1 MSGSITTVGD
11 PKGLTV
17 SLVVTNQWSGTFEG
31 SLTLTNHGNQ
41 ILDTWSITFSSRY
54 ALKNVSNFSI
64 QQVQAADGTWTVT
77 LRPPSWGTRLAAG
90 ASASSYVQGTLPGG
104 AQLAQPDAALVLVG
118 GTGSPP
124 APIVNPVPAT
134 PTPPVTPPVP
144 APISGGTGTGGGSPS
159 PVPPLPAGGTNS
171 GNSADKLWGEAF
183 YAPYVDMGLYP
194 VPDLDGL
201 ARQHGVGLFTLAFL
215 QSTPSGEPAWAG
227 LSALSLT
234 STNAQAVAIRRE
246 IGELRAA
253 GGDVMVSMG
262 GAAGT
267 SQAQN
272 FAAAGRTAAALAASY
287 GNTVDT
293 LALNRLDFDIE
304 GAAIADTKA
313 NLLQSAALGLLQKS
327 HPDLELWYTL
337 PVLPQGLTR
346 EGLTVVGQALDAGVR
361 LDGINLMTMDYGDSA
376 APPSAKSMGAY
387 AIDAANSSYQ
397 QLSSLFAAHG
407 LGLGWN
413 QLGMTPM
420 IGVNDVTTEVF
431 GLADAQQVED
441 FARSKGLGML
451 SMWSLARDN
460 PGPLGQVGTS
470 NSGLAVPA
478 GSFAALFG
486 DYGTDPVIGAA
497 AAATPGG
504 TTAGGTTAPA
514 DSLINRTIGVAAT
527 ATALTAD
534 AAVAE
539 RFQVS
544 YAWGRRLTITGF
556 DPAHDVLDLGGFW
569 AEGRQARVQASGSD
583 SVVCLDFNQQQVLLP
598 GVAAAALTPQ
608 VLAIWQG

>member
-1 MSGSITTVGD
+1 MSGSIITVGD

-17 SLVVTNQWSGTFEG
+17 SLVVSNQWSGTFEG
-31 SLTLTNHGNQ
+31 TITLTNNSNQ
-41 ILDTWSITFSSRY
+41 ILDNWSITFNSRY

-64 QQVQAADGTWTVT
+64 QQVQSADGTWSVT
-77 LRPPSWGTRLAAG
+77 LRPPSWGTRLTAG
-90 ASASSYVQGTLPGG
+90 LSASSYVQGTIPGG
-104 AQLAQPDAALVLVG
+104 ARLAQPDAALVLLG
-118 GTGSPP
+118 GTGSTP
-124 APIVNPVPAT
+124 APIVNPVPVT
-134 PTPPVTPPVP
+134 PTPPV
-144 APISGGTGTGGGSPS
+144 S
-159 PVPPLPAGGTNS
+159 PLPAGGTNS

-183 YAPYVDMGLYP
+183 YAPYVDMALYP

-215 QSTPSGEPAWAG
+215 QATPTGEPAWAG

-234 STNAQAVAIRRE
+234 STNTQAVAIRRE

-267 SQAQN
+267 SQAQR
-272 FAAAGRTAAALAASY
+272 FAKAGRSAADLAASY
-287 GNTVDT
+287 SNTVDT

-304 GAAIADTKA
+304 GAAIADSKA
-313 NLLQSAALGLLQKS
+313 NLLQSTALSLLQKS
-327 HPDLELWYTL
+327 HPNLELWYTL

-397 QLSSLFAAHG
+397 QLSSLFATHG
-407 LGLGWN
+407 LGFGWN

-420 IGVNDVTTEVF
+420 IGVNDVRTEVF
-431 GLADAQQVED
+431 TLADAQQVED

-451 SMWSLARDN
+451 SMWSLARDT
-460 PGPLGQVGTS
+460 PGPLGQVGPS

-486 DYGTDPVIGAA
+486 DYGTDPVIGAVAPA
-497 AAATPGG
+497 APGG
-504 TTAGGTTAPA
+504 ATAGGSTLPV
-514 DSLINRTIGVAAT
+514 DPLINRTINVAAT
-527 ATALTAD
+527 STALTAD
-534 AAVAE
+534 ASLAE

-544 YAWGRRLTITGF
+544 YAWGRRLTISGF
-556 DPAHDVLDLGGFW
+556 DPAHDILDLGGFW
-569 AEGRQARVQASGSD
+569 AEGRQARVQASGTG

>member
-1 MSGSITTVGD
+1 MSGSIITVGD

-17 SLVVTNQWSGTFEG
+17 SLVVSNQWSGTFEG
-31 SLTLTNHGNQ
+31 TITLTNNSNQ
-41 ILDTWSITFSSRY
+41 ILDNWSITFNSRY

-64 QQVQAADGTWTVT
+64 QQVQSADGTWSVT
-77 LRPPSWGTRLAAG
+77 LRPPSWGTRLTAG
-90 ASASSYVQGTLPGG
+90 LSASSYVQGTIPGG
-104 AQLAQPDAALVLVG
+104 ARLAQPDAALVLLG
-118 GTGSPP
+118 GTGSTP
-124 APIVNPVPAT
+124 APIVNPVPVT
-134 PTPPVTPPVP
+134 PTPPV
-144 APISGGTGTGGGSPS
+144 S
-159 PVPPLPAGGTNS
+159 PLPAGGTNS

-183 YAPYVDMGLYP
+183 YAPYVDMALYP

-215 QSTPSGEPAWAG
+215 QATPTGEPAWAG

-234 STNAQAVAIRRE
+234 STNTQAVAIRRE

-267 SQAQN
+267 SQAQR
-272 FAAAGRTAAALAASY
+272 FAKAGRSAADLAASY

-304 GAAIADTKA
+304 GAAIADSKA
-313 NLLQSAALGLLQKS
+313 NLLQSTALSLLQKS
-327 HPDLELWYTL
+327 HPNLELWYTL

-397 QLSSLFAAHG
+397 QLSSLFATHG
-407 LGLGWN
+407 LGFGWN

-420 IGVNDVTTEVF
+420 IGVNDVRTEVF
-431 GLADAQQVED
+431 TLADAQQVED
-441 FARSKGLGML
+441 FARSKGVGML
-451 SMWSLARDN
+451 SMWSLARDT
-460 PGPLGQVGTS
+460 PGPIGQVGPS

-486 DYGTDPVIGAA
+486 DYGTDPVIGAVAPA
-497 AAATPGG
+497 APGG
-504 TTAGGTTAPA
+504 ATAGGSTLPV
-514 DSLINRTIGVAAT
+514 DPLINRTINVAAT
-527 ATALTAD
+527 STALTAD
-534 AAVAE
+534 ASLAE

-544 YAWGRRLTITGF
+544 YAWGRRLTISGF
-556 DPAHDVLDLGGFW
+556 DPAHDILDLGGFW
-569 AEGRQARVQASGSD
+569 AEGRQARVQASGTG

>member
-17 SLVVTNQWSGTFEG
+17 SLVVSNQWSGTFEG
-31 SLTLTNHGNQ
+31 TITLTNNSNQ
-41 ILDTWSITFSSRY
+41 ILDNWSITFTSRY

-64 QQVQAADGTWTVT
+64 QQLQSADGTWSVT
-77 LRPPSWGTRLAAG
+77 LRPPSWGTRLTAG
-90 ASASSYVQGTLPGG
+90 LSASSYVQGTIPGG
-104 AQLAQPDAALVLVG
+104 ARLAQPDAALVLVG
-118 GTGSPP
+118 GAGSMP
-124 APIVNPVPAT
+124 APIVTPVPVI
-134 PTPPVTPPVP
+134 PTPPV
-144 APISGGTGTGGGSPS
+144 S
-159 PVPPLPAGGTNS
+159 PLPAGGTNS

-183 YAPYVDMGLYP
+183 YAPYVDMALYP

-215 QSTPSGEPAWAG
+215 QATPTGEPAWAG
-227 LSALSLT
+227 LTALSLT

-267 SQAQN
+267 SQAQS
-272 FAAAGRTAAALAASY
+272 FAKAGRSAADLAASY
-287 GNTVDT
+287 GNTVNT

-304 GAAIADTKA
+304 GAAIADSKA
-313 NLLQSAALGLLQKS
+313 NLLQSTALAQLQKS

-397 QLSSLFAAHG
+397 QLSSLFATHG
-407 LGLGWN
+407 LGFGWN

-420 IGVNDVTTEVF
+420 IGVNDVVSEVF
-431 GLADAQQVED
+431 TLADAQQVED
-441 FARSKGLGML
+441 FARSKGVGML

-497 AAATPGG
+497 ALAAPGG
-504 TTAGGTTAPA
+504 ATAGGSTLPA
-514 DSLINRTIGVAAT
+514 DPLINRTLAVAAT
-527 ATALTAD
+527 STALTAD
-534 AAVAE
+534 ASVSE

-544 YAWGRRLTITGF
+544 YAWGRRLTISGF

-569 AEGRQARVQASGSD
+569 AEGRQARVQASGTG

>member
-17 SLVVTNQWSGTFEG
+17 SLVVSNQWSGTFEG
-31 SLTLTNHGNQ
+31 TITLSNNSNQ
-41 ILDTWSITFSSRY
+41 ILDNWSITFNSRY
-54 ALKNVSNFSI
+54 ALTNVSNFSI
-64 QQVQAADGTWTVT
+64 QQVQSADGTWSVT
-77 LRPPSWGTRLAAG
+77 LRPPSWGTRLTAG
-90 ASASSYVQGTLPGG
+90 LSASSYVQGTIPGG
-104 AQLAQPDAALVLVG
+104 ARLDQPDAALVLVG
-118 GTGSPP
+118 GAGSMP
-124 APIVNPVPAT
+124 APIVTPVPVT
-134 PTPPVTPPVP
+134 PTPPV
-144 APISGGTGTGGGSPS
+144 S
-159 PVPPLPAGGTNS
+159 PLPAGGTNS

-183 YAPYVDMGLYP
+183 YAPYVDMALYP

-201 ARQHGVGLFTLAFL
+201 ARKHGVGLFTLAFL
-215 QSTPSGEPAWAG
+215 QATPSGEPAWGG
-227 LSALSLT
+227 LQALSLT
-234 STNAQAVAIRRE
+234 STNDQAVAIRRE
-246 IGELRAA
+246 IAELRAA

-267 SQAQN
+267 SQAQS
-272 FAAAGRTAAALAASY
+272 FVQAGRSAADLAASY

-304 GAAIADTKA
+304 GAAIADSKA
-313 NLLQSAALGLLQKS
+313 NLLQSTALGLLQKS
-327 HPDLELWYTL
+327 HPNLELWYTL

-397 QLSSLFAAHG
+397 QLSSLFATHG
-407 LGLGWN
+407 LGFGWN

-420 IGVNDVTTEVF
+420 IGVNDVISEVF
-431 GLADAQQVED
+431 TLADAQQVED

-451 SMWSLARDN
+451 SMWSLARDT
-460 PGPLGQVGTS
+460 PGPIGQVGPS

-497 AAATPGG
+497 ALAAPGG
-504 TTAGGTTAPA
+504 ATAGGSTLPA
-514 DSLINRTIGVAAT
+514 DPLIHRTIGVAAT
-527 ATALTAD
+527 STGLTAD
-534 AAVAE
+534 ASVSE

-544 YAWGRRLTITGF
+544 YAWGRRLTISGF

-569 AEGRQARVQASGSD
+569 AEGRQARVQASGTG